1 MLFNSALF
9 VLLFFPIVTLLYYLV
24 PQPARW
30 RVLLVASC
38 YFYAVGIPA
47 YLLVLAAIIGIDY
60 TAGILIERAAGPRRQ
75 TILAISL
82 ASNLLLLGVFKYAD
96 FLSGNVTAFASLIGW
111 NYSVAALGWLL
122 PIGLSFHTFQSM
134 AYTIEVYK
142 GAQPAERHLGYFALY
157 VLFYPQLVAGPI
169 ERPQHLLPQLQRPPL
184 LSSTA
189 LRGRLVGLSEPC
201 VAAGLQLM
209 LLGLFKKLVIA
220 DRLALT
226 VDPIYGD
233 PQLYSAA
240 ALLVATVFFA
250 IQIYC
255 DFSGYTHIARGAA
268 MTMGVELTHNFM
280 APYGAKSMADF
291 WRRWHVSLSSWFRDY
306 VYVPLGGNRVPA
318 ARWVRNILIT
328 FFLSGLWHG
337 ASWTFV
343 AWGVLHGCFLIA
355 SRATAGLRAAL
366 VSAVRLHTMPRLHG
380 ILQSLMVS
388 ALATFAWIFFRAESM
403 ADAWFILTTIPGA
416 VGEVLALVRDGAADG
431 VMVRLGLAGLPIAKH
446 EWALMFLLVLAV
458 FAFDQRR
465 WRQPFVLELPPAPAW
480 PRIAT
485 AYVLIFGVLFFG
497 VYRTATFI
505 YFQF

>member
-9 VLLFFPIVTLLYYLV
+9 LLLFFPVVTLLYYLV

-38 YFYAVGIPA
+38 YFYAVGIPS
-47 YLLVLAAIIGIDY
+47 YLLVLAAVIVIDY
-60 TAGILIERAAGPRRQ
+60 TAGILIERSSGARRKA
-75 TILAISL
+75 ILVASL

-96 FLSGNVTAFASLIGW
+96 FLAGNLTTLASLIGW
-111 NYSVAALGWLL
+111 NYSLATLGWLL

-142 GAQPAERHLGYFALY
+142 GAQPAERHFGYFALY

-169 ERPQHLLPQLQRPPL
+169 ERPQHLLGQLHRPPL
-184 LSSTA
+184 LSA
-189 LRGRLVGLSEPC
+189 HGLRGGLAGLGESC
-201 VAAGLQLM
+201 IVAGLQLM

-220 DRLALT
+220 DRLALA

-233 PQLYSAA
+233 PHRYPAA

-255 DFSGYTHIARGAA
+255 DFSGYTHIARGTEL
-268 MTMGVELTHNFM
+268 TMGIDLTHNFK
-280 APYGAKSMADF
+280 APYGSRSVGEF

-306 VYVPLGGNRVPA
+306 VYVPLGGNRVSTA
-318 ARWVRNILIT
+318 AWVRNVLIT

-343 AWGVLHGCFLIA
+343 AWGVLHGCYLIA
-355 SRATAGLRAAL
+355 GRATSAMRA
-366 VSAVRLHTMPRLHG
+366 S
-380 ILQSLMVS
+380 IVS
-388 ALATFAWIFFRAESM
+388 ALRLPTVPRFHALLQSAIVMALVTLAWVFFRAESM
-403 ADAWFILTTIPGA
+403 ADAWFILTSIPAAGGQILSVLGGA
-416 VGEVLALVRDGAADG
+416 PEG
-431 VMVRLGLAGLPIAKH
+431 VMVRLGLGGLPIAKH
-446 EWALMFLLVLAV
+446 EWALMFLLAIAV

-465 WRQPFVLELPPAPAW
+465 WRDPLVFELPAAPAW
-480 PRIAT
+480 PRVVA
-485 AYVLIFGVLFFG
+485 AYALIFGVLFFG

>member
-1 MLFNSALF
+1 VLFNSALF
-9 VLLFFPIVTLLYYLV
+9 LLLFFPIVTLLYYLV

-47 YLLVLAAIIGIDY
+47 YLLVLAAIIAIDY
-60 TAGILIERAAGPRRQ
+60 TAGILIERAAGPRRK
-75 TILAISL
+75 TILAVSL

-96 FLSGNVTAFASLIGW
+96 FLSGNVTALASLLGW
-111 NYSVAALGWLL
+111 NYSLATLGWLL

-142 GAQPAERHLGYFALY
+142 GAQRAERHLGYFALY

-169 ERPQHLLPQLQRPPL
+169 ERPQHLLPQLHRPPL
-184 LSSTA
+184 LSA
-189 LRGRLVGLSEPC
+189 RGLRGGLAGLSEPC
-201 VAAGLQLM
+201 LAAGLQLM

-220 DRLALT
+220 DRLALA

-233 PQLYSAA
+233 PHLYAA
-240 ALLVATVFFA
+240 SALLIATVFFA
-250 IQIYC
+250 VQIYC

-268 MTMGVELTHNFM
+268 MTMGVELTLNFT
-280 APYGAKSMADF
+280 APYGAKSIADF
-291 WRRWHVSLSSWFRDY
+291 WRRWHISLSSWFRDY
-306 VYVPLGGNRVPA
+306 VYIPLGGNRVSTA
-318 ARWVRNILIT
+318 HWVRNVLIT

-343 AWGVLHGCFLIA
+343 AWGVLHGGFLIA
-355 SRATAGLRAAL
+355 SRATDGIRATL
-366 VSAVRLHTMPRLHG
+366 VAAFRLEQMPRLHG
-380 ILQSLMVS
+380 IFQALMVTT
-388 ALATFAWIFFRAESM
+388 LATVAWIFFRAESM
-403 ADAWFILTTIPGA
+403 GDAWFIATSMPAALI
-416 VGEVLALVRDGAADG
+416 ELLRVLAGGAPEG
-431 VMVRLGLAGLPIAKH
+431 VMVRLGVAGLPIAKH
-446 EWALMFLLVLAV
+446 EWGLMFALVFAV

-465 WRQPFVLELPPAPAW
+465 WSQPFVFELAPRPAW
-480 PRIAT
+480 VRVAA
-485 AYVLIFGVLFFG
+485 AYAMIFGVLFFG